1 MIKDINNEHK
11 EQYVQPSIFIH
22 ELCLESSILQSSE
35 SEETVGFQGSEIN
48 DFEQGGSFD
57 LSRW

>member
-35 SEETVGFQGSEIN
+35 GEETVGFQGSEIN
-48 DFEQGGSFD
+48 DFDPGSSFD
-57 LSRW
+57 VTIW

>member
-22 ELCLESSILQSSE
+22 ELCLESSILQSSD
-35 SEETVGFQGSEIN
+35 EETVGFQGSEIN
-48 DFEQGGSFD
+48 GFEQGSSFD
-57 LSRW
+57 LTIW

>member
-22 ELCLESSILQSSE
+22 ELCLESSILQSSKD
-35 SEETVGFQGSEIN
+35 EETVEFQGFEIN
-48 DFEQGGSFD
+48 DFDQGSSFD
-57 LSRW
+57 VTIW

>member
-22 ELCLESSILQSSE
+22 ELCLESSILQSSD
-35 SEETVGFQGSEIN
+35 EETVGFQGSEIN
-48 DFEQGGSFD
+48 DFEPGGSFD
-57 LSRW
+57 VTIW

>member
-22 ELCLESSILQSSE
+22 ELCLESSILQTSG
-35 SEETVGFQGSEIN
+35 EETVGFQGSEIK
-48 DFEQGGSFD
+48 DFEPGGSFD
-57 LSRW
+57 VTIW